1 MLLHKATQGASLLMR
16 SSAQQQLLMVAA
28 VHDTSS
34 AWQCCT
40 VSNVLSAV
48 VGAQQLF
55 TAGNQLMPARAA
67 SSGSKG
73 RGRKYPSNVKGY
85 DRLLSQ
91 WAHMTAKPG
100 SNSSSKGKGQRP
112 HGECCCQAV
121 CRATTAIGQLI
132 PLSVNCLLES

>member
-16 SSAQQQLLMVAA
+16 GSSQQQLLMVAA
-28 VHDTSS
+28 VQDGSS

-40 VSNVLSAV
+40 VSNLLSAV

-55 TAGNQLMPARAA
+55 QLMPARAA

-100 SNSSSKGKGQRP
+100 SKSSSSKGNGQRA
-112 HGECCCQAV
+112 HGECRCAPCCL
-121 CRATTAIGQLI
+121 C
-132 PLSVNCLLES
+132 NCSADAPFG